1 MPKKRKRKPSKE
13 AADPINIS
21 IKALIGSLV
30 NIIIFFALSAAFSFI
45 CLKADL
51 DEALLKY
58 FVFAA
63 AAISG
68 LIGGFTAVR
77 PIRKNGLLIG
87 GACALPAFLIIFL
100 ISSILSRT
108 GIAVSGWIAA
118 LIMTL
123 ASALGGILS
132 ANRRK

>member
-1 MPKKRKRKPSKE
+1 MPKKRKRKASKD
-13 AADPINIS
+13 ATDPISII

-30 NIIIFFALSAAFSFI
+30 NIIVFFALSAVFSFI

-51 DEALLKY
+51 DEALFKY

-63 AAISG
+63 GAASG
-68 LIGGFTAVR
+68 LVGGFTAVK
-77 PIRKNGLLIG
+77 PVRKNGLIIG

-100 ISSILSRT
+100 ISSIISRT
-108 GIAVSGWIAA
+108 GIDVSGWIAA

-123 ASALGGILS
+123 FSALGGILS

>member
-1 MPKKRKRKPSKE
+1 MPKRRKRKPSKE
-13 AADPINIS
+13 TAEPVSII

-30 NIIIFFALSAAFSFI
+30 NIIIFFSLLAAFSFV

-68 LIGGFTAVR
+68 LVGGFTAVR
-77 PIRKNGLLIG
+77 PIRKKGMILG
-87 GACALPAFLIIFL
+87 GVCALPAFLIILL
-100 ISSILSRT
+100 ISSIVSRT
-108 GIAVSGWIAA
+108 GIAVSGWNAA